1 MSANTTV
8 ARPYA
13 KAIFEMALDKHQLP
27 EWSTCLNMLSE
38 LTQHHE
44 VRAFLHN
51 SETSTQEHADLLV
64 SLVQHIAP
72 NASALDLTQVVQLL
86 AVNKRINVLPQ
97 IAIQFNYLRAEEEK
111 TLVVQ
116 VTSFKALT
124 PQQEKRLI
132 EALSRRLDRRV
143 SLTVSTDSTLLGG
156 AVIHA
161 NDLVIDGSV
170 RGKLTTL
177 GAELAA

>member
-13 KAIFEMALDKHQLP
+13 KAIFEMALDKKQLP
-27 EWSTCLNMLSE
+27 EWSTCLSTLSE
-38 LTQHHE
+38 LVHNEE
-44 VRAFLHN
+44 VCAFLHN
-51 SETSTQEHADLLV
+51 PETSTQAHAELLI
-64 SLVQHIAP
+64 SLVQTIVP
-72 NASALDLTQVVQLL
+72 KASTLDLTKVVELL
-86 AVNKRINVLPQ
+86 AANKRINVLPE
-97 IAIQFNYLRAEEEK
+97 IATQFDFLRAEEEK

-116 VTSFKALT
+116 VTSYKALT

-143 SLTVSTDSTLLGG
+143 SLTVSTDTTLLGG